1 MASPFAFAWMV
12 LKDSAIVAPPNPQY
26 PHPQYPQEDDG
37 RDEPR
42 RQFEQLQHPEMPR
55 PDEGP
60 TLGEMA
66 DMSPEEKE
74 FEMEIARRRAGVK
87 EAPKGQK
94 TLHDFGG

>member
-1 MASPFAFAWMV
+1 MASPFAFAWML
-12 LKDSAIVAPPNPQY
+12 LKDSASTQYPNPQY
-26 PHPQYPQEDDG
+26 PYDG
-37 RDEPR
+37 RFEPR
-42 RQFEQLQHPEMPR
+42 RQFPDEQLQHPEMPR

>member
-1 MASPFAFAWMV
+1 MMASPFAIAWMV
-12 LKDSAIVAPPNPQY
+12 LKDAT
-26 PHPQYPQEDDG
+26 
-37 RDEPR
+37 
-42 RQFEQLQHPEMPR
+42 
-55 PDEGP
+55 EGP

-66 DMSPEEKE
+66 DMSPEQKE